1 MYLHLGK
8 GIVVNT
14 SEIIAIMDLDSS
26 SRSVHTREFLKIV
39 EEEGFVR
46 NVSDDIPKSFIICE
60 IDGQSVVYLTNISS
74 KALIGRTEKYMK
86 NY

>member
-8 GIVVNT
+8 GVVVNT
-14 SEIIAIMDLDSS
+14 SDIIAIMDLESTS
-26 SRSVHTREFLKIV
+26 HSANTRDFLKIV

-60 IDGQSVVYLTNISS
+60 VDGQSVVYVTNISS
-74 KALIGRTEKYMK
+74 KALAGRAEKYR
-86 NY
+86 